1 MNRSLAPPGTTET
14 VHAASALVL
23 APHYDDEVLGCGG
36 LLTQLVAAGA
46 VVRVLFLTDGG
57 GGEEEVEDRDAYRE
71 RRAEEA
77 RRAAEVLG
85 VAGVDHLGLPDGSLT
100 EHQDELAEGIRRA
113 LLTARPELLLVTSPL
128 EASADHRAAFHAL
141 HSVLAELGSREEVAG
156 LRVLAYEGNQP
167 FYPDLLVDVSA
178 EMGRLEEAM
187 ACYASQQERHD
198 YLEAKRG
205 LARFR
210 SLTLPAGGAEA
221 VEAYRR
227 LSVTDFTTRSPAQL
241 VTAFGGS
248 VELALVEEGPRI
260 SVVVRTRDRPELLAE
275 ALASLAA
282 STYRRAEVLVVND
295 GGAPPELPAKHPLPL
310 RLVDLPENRGRAAA
324 ANAGL
329 MAAEGDYVAFL
340 DDDDLVAP
348 EHLATLAGLVGAAGV
363 RVAYTDAAVGVY
375 ELGEDGWEEVERR
388 LTYSRDFDADL
399 LLFDNYIPFHTVAVE
414 RGLVEEVGWLDTD
427 LPFFEDWD
435 FLIRLAARTSFH
447 HLARVTCEYRHFRG
461 AGHHVL
467 ADDPRARADF
477 LEVKARVLEKHAGRR
492 TSATTARVVDLLR
505 AEAVAEAEAA
515 RRSGEELRRSVER
528 FHETNGR
535 LAALEVHARTLEESR
550 GRALAE
556 LDERR
561 RENREL
567 DRELARLY
575 ARERELGQGI
585 ARQEETAGR
594 LREELAQAYAQHG
607 QVTEE
612 LRLRTEQ
619 EAKVAAE
626 LRATYGEIERLNAL
640 LREMEGTR
648 AWRFHQ
654 WVQERKS

>member
-1 MNRSLAPPGTTET
+1 MNRSLASPGTTET
-14 VHAASALVL
+14 VHAKSVLVL

-36 LLTQLVAAGA
+36 LLLQLTGAGA
-46 VVRVLFLTDGG
+46 VVRVLFLTDSG
-57 GGEEEVEDRDAYRE
+57 GGEEEVDDRDAYRE
-71 RRAEEA
+71 RRSGEA
-77 RRAAEVLG
+77 RRAAGVLG
-85 VAGVDHLGLPDGSLT
+85 VAGVDRLGLPDGALSQHP
-100 EHQDELAEGIRRA
+100 EELAAGIRRA
-113 LLTARPELLLVTSPL
+113 ILTGRPELLLVTSPL
-128 EASADHRAAFHAL
+128 EASADHRAAFQAL
-141 HSVLAELGSREEVAG
+141 HGVLAELGAREDVAS
-156 LRVLAYEGNQP
+156 LRILAYEGNQP
-167 FYPDLLVDVSA
+167 FYPDLLVDTSA

-198 YLEAKRG
+198 YWEAKRG

-227 LSVTDFTTRSPAQL
+227 LSVTDFLTRSPAQL
-241 VTAFGGS
+241 VAALGGS
-248 VELALVEEGPRI
+248 PELLQVTEGPRI
-260 SVVVRTRDRPELLAE
+260 SVVVRTRNRPELLAE

-295 GGAPPELPAKHPLPL
+295 GGTPPELPTDHPLPL
-310 RLVDLPENRGRAAA
+310 RLLDLPENLGRAAA

-329 MAAEGDYVAFL
+329 MAATGDYVTFL
-340 DDDDLVAP
+340 DDDDLAVP
-348 EHLATLAGLVGAAGV
+348 EHLATLAALAGAAGV

-375 ELGEDGWEEVERR
+375 ELGQDGWEEVERR
-388 LTYSRDFDADL
+388 LPYSRDFDGDL
-399 LLFDNYIPFHTVAVE
+399 LLFDNYIPFNTVAVE
-414 RGLVEEVGWLDTD
+414 RGLLEEVGRLDTE

-435 FLIRLAARTSFH
+435 FLIRLAERTRFH

-467 ADDPRARADF
+467 AGDPRSRADF
-477 LEVKARVLEKHAGRR
+477 LEMKAKVLEKHAARR
-492 TSATTARVVDLLR
+492 TAAMTARVVDLLR

-515 RRSGEELRRSVER
+515 RRSSELYQ
-528 FHETNGR
+528 ETNGR
-535 LAALEVHARTLEESR
+535 LVAVETHAKVLEGSLERT
-550 GRALAE
+550 AAE

-561 RENREL
+561 REHREL

-575 ARERELGQGI
+575 NRERELEQG
-585 ARQEETAGR
+585 AVQAEETQKR
-594 LREELAQAYAQHG
+594 LRDELAEAYAQHG
-607 QVTEE
+607 QAADE
-612 LRLRTEQ
+612 LRLMTEQ

-626 LRATYGEIERLNAL
+626 LRATYAEIERLNAL

-654 WVQERKS
+654 WVQEHKP